1 MSSQPWDRLLNIN
14 MAAPHLLTLPR
25 ELRDQIY
32 SYLSDDGPGW
42 RLTSLFSPKPVQFRF
57 HNAPNLSVLHTHP
70 RLRTE
75 FFEADWTKELSVTF
89 RLGVPRGPF
98 TNLIT
103 LNTTYE
109 SPTLPADI
117 LFTHWV
123 RHVTILVDRGHK
135 RRGDNAPG
143 KFWWKAIQQLID
155 ALSEKAVFLSTVKVA
170 IQQHATTRLRDH
182 HQAYPRFSSRYFITP
197 PPSFLNGLWL
207 VQRCEG
213 YRLALDMVLS
223 LVPPPHP
230 GHPPIPLP
238 TGSPHT
244 RVVHGVVKI
253 GCYLY
258 ACGDYRERLWERNEV
273 KKLFPVKAYSSA
285 CELPPAILAH
295 EMREW
300 REKRGHGE
308 AEVWFPER

>member
-1 MSSQPWDRLLNIN
+1 
-14 MAAPHLLTLPR
+14 MATPHLLTLPR

-32 SYLSDDGPGW
+32 SYLSDDDPGW
-42 RLTSLFSPKPVQFRF
+42 RLTGLFSPKPVQFRF

-89 RLGVPRGPF
+89 RLGVPSGLF
-98 TNLIT
+98 NNL
-103 LNTTYE
+103 TTWNIMYK
-109 SPTLPADI
+109 SLTLPADI

-135 RRGDNAPG
+135 RCGDNALG
-143 KFWWKAIQQLID
+143 KFWWKAIQQLLD

-170 IQQHATTRLRDH
+170 VQQHATTRLRDLDV
-182 HQAYPRFSSRYFITP
+182 AYPRFVDRYFITP

-213 YRLALDMVLS
+213 YRLDLDMVLS
-223 LVPPPHP
+223 LFPPPPP

-238 TGSPHT
+238 TGAPHT
-244 RVVHGVVKI
+244 RVVHGVVKH
-253 GCYLY
+253 GCYVY
-258 ACGDYRERLWERNEV
+258 ACGEYEDRLWKRAEV
-273 KKLFPVKAYSSA
+273 GELFFVKGYSGA

-308 AEVWFPER
+308 AEVWFSER